1 VQTGSSNA
9 HNAMVLLQLTKYTT
23 LYNCYYY
30 CIITQVL
37 GHFKT
42 ITILVLGF
50 TLFHA
55 PIIPKNL
62 LGVVIAMAGV
72 IMYTEAKRKGS
83 APAAAA
89 AANSSSSGANG
100 SSSGSSTLH
109 KPDSMIELLSEKLSG
124 GSSSAGAG
132 GRRPSSRGVSPM
144 AAHSA
149 LEEGTVNGDRSPLL
163 GRASQWKET

>member
-1 VQTGSSNA
+1 
-9 HNAMVLLQLTKYTT
+9 VLLLLTTHTT
-23 LYNCYYY
+23 LYYCCYNCT
-30 CIITQVL
+30 ISQVL

-62 LGVVIAMAGV
+62 LGVVVAMAGV

-83 APAAAA
+83 APAASA

-100 SSSGSSTLH
+100 SSSSSGNAALH

-124 GSSSAGAG
+124 GSSNSGAG

-144 AAHSA
+144 AAHTA